1 MSRHAGMGNHG
12 LKEVLIMFYRK
23 LMLSTFILLILLG
36 VTAQGK
42 NKWTGNGDDSFWD
55 NPENWNQNRAPLPDE
70 DAQIDIDGTNCLIDD
85 FNVGDN
91 EAVCNQLYLMH
102 RGDDGAEMTLT
113 VDGGTLRTNGRL
125 LIGSGTSSK
134 AGGSATV
141 IVQSGQVFVPQ
152 IQLGKYVDNVS
163 IILNGGRIDC
173 SGILEIG
180 VNVNAE
186 STRTLTINGG
196 VLKALNT
203 IGSSQGA
210 IVLNGG
216 VLELGSLTLNDLV
229 SLDISNGTLIL
240 AGNGDQTATIEGYA
254 QAGYLTGEHA
264 TRGGLVVTY
273 DTDLDQTM
281 VTVDA
286 NLLNLTN
293 AWRPAPVGGGI
304 PVDMNDLMWNP
315 GNKTAATL
323 GHDVYFGTDANTV
336 AEATADNPLGV
347 YRGRQDPNSWDPGEL
362 ILDQTY
368 FWRVDQIDAGTGEI
382 YPGDVWS
389 FTAEAALM
397 IDNFN
402 DYPTWEDVLLVW
414 EELGSAWN
422 DISTNFSAGGN
433 SLLIMLNHPNQDA
446 AQKGTHGA
454 IRLNR
459 DMNFTMYGARA
470 LAFDFSSDPTQ
481 GFVQDIY
488 VELDDGTTSARV
500 TIDDPVIVQ
509 NRAWG
514 LVDVDLARFT
524 GVDLAQI
531 KSLTLGVN
539 LASDSSQLVT
549 VYFDNIRLLPQRCV
563 PERSLASDLNGDCV
577 IDAADLE
584 ILSERWLEGTVQVT
598 AADPPDPN
606 TWFPFDEID
615 PWHIAFIDQM
625 DDPTDPNFPLVVATV
640 SPNVSVDK
648 TGGFDG
654 AGAAVFPG
662 DDDPTIVGE
671 GESRIDLNNAGI
683 SSLAGGELTIS
694 LWVNGNPAFQP
705 FNDVVFDAGEAGSML
720 RFECPDSQGRVVFT
734 HGLQP
739 RDIVI
744 WDEATSADW
753 AGEWNHYALV
763 KDANEG
769 TQRIYHNGL
778 LVAENTQAFQATLSL
793 DDMRVGATN
802 QPLPQRPYHGMLDDL
817 RFYGSVLP
825 QSAILSLAGV
835 ETLEQ
840 APVTP
845 ADINGDGTVD
855 QADRDLLD
863 ADMGRTQLWP

>member
-1 MSRHAGMGNHG
+1 
-12 LKEVLIMFYRK
+12 MFYRK
-23 LMLSTFILLILLG
+23 LMLSMFILLILLG

-42 NKWTGNGDDSFWD
+42 NKWTGNGEDSFWD
-55 NPENWNQNRAPLPDE
+55 NPANWNKNRAPLPDE
-70 DAQIDIDGTNCLIDD
+70 DAQIDIDGTNCLIDEY
-85 FNVGDN
+85 NVGAM
-91 EAVCNQLYLMH
+91 EAVANQLQLMH
-102 RGDDGAEMTLT
+102 RGDPDTAITLAI
-113 VDGGTLRTNGRL
+113 DGGTLRTNGRL
-125 LIGSGTSSK
+125 LMG
-134 AGGSATV
+134 AEGGSATLLV
-141 IVQSGQVFVPQ
+141 ESGQVFLPQ
-152 IQLGKYVDNVS
+152 MQIGKNAQSASV
-163 IILNGGRIDC
+163 ILNGGRIDC

-229 SLDISNGTLIL
+229 SLDISNGTLVL
-240 AGNGDQTATIEGYA
+240 AGNGNQIATIEGYA
-254 QAGYLTGEHA
+254 QAGYLTVFGEHA
-264 TRGGLVVTY
+264 TRGGLVAAY
-273 DTDLDQTM
+273 DPNLDQTL
-281 VTVDA
+281 VTADA

-304 PVDMNDLMWNP
+304 PVDVNDLMWNP
-315 GNKTAATL
+315 GNNTAATL
-323 GHDVYFGTDANTV
+323 GHDVYFGTDVNTV

-368 FWRVDQIDAGTGEI
+368 FWRVDQIDGETGAI
-382 YPGDVWS
+382 YPGDVFS
-389 FTAEAALM
+389 FIAQAALM

-422 DISTNFSAGGN
+422 DISTDFSAGGN
-433 SLLIMLNHPNQDA
+433 SLQIMLNHPNQDA
-446 AQKGTHGA
+446 AQKGTYGA

-459 DMNFTMYGARA
+459 DMNFTMYGVRA

-488 VELDDGTTSARV
+488 IELDDGTTSARV
-500 TIDDPVIVQ
+500 TIDDPTIVH

-514 LVDVDLARFT
+514 LVDIDLARFT
-524 GVDLAQI
+524 GVDLARI

-584 ILSERWLEGTVQVT
+584 ILSDCWLEDTVQVT
-598 AADPPDPN
+598 AAEPPDPN

-615 PWHIAFIDQM
+615 LWYMAFIDQM

-640 SPNVSVDK
+640 SLNVSVDK

-671 GESRIDLNNAGI
+671 GESHINLNNAGI
-683 SSLAGGELTIS
+683 SSLAGGELTIA
-694 LWVNGNPAFQP
+694 LWVNGDLAFQP

-753 AGEWNHYALV
+753 AGEWNHYVLV

-769 TQRIYHNGL
+769 IQRIYHNGL
-778 LVAENTQAFQATLSL
+778 LVAENTQAFQASLSL

-845 ADINGDGTVD
+845 ADINGDGMVD

>member
-1 MSRHAGMGNHG
+1 MFFRKLTLSMF
-12 LKEVLIMFYRK
+12 VLI
-23 LMLSTFILLILLG
+23 ILLG
-36 VTAQGK
+36 VTVQGK
-42 NKWTGNGDDSFWD
+42 NKWTGNGDDNFWD
-55 NPENWNQNRAPLPDE
+55 TTANWNKNRAPLPDE
-70 DAQIDIDGTNCLIDD
+70 DAQIDIDGANCLIDE
-85 FNVGDN
+85 FNVGVN
-91 EAVCNQLYLMH
+91 EAVCNQLYIKH
-102 RGDDGAEMTLT
+102 RGDADAEVTLT
-113 VDGGTLRTNGRL
+113 IDGGTLRTNGRL
-125 LIGSGTSSK
+125 LIGSMTSST
-134 AGGSATV
+134 ASGSGTV

-152 IQLGKYVDNVS
+152 IQLGKYAKNAS
-163 IILNGGRIDC
+163 ITLNGGRIDC

-180 VNVNAE
+180 VNVYSE
-186 STRTLTINGG
+186 SARTLTINGG

-203 IGSSQGA
+203 IGSSQGS

-216 VLELGSLTLNDLV
+216 VLELGTLTLNDLV

-240 AGNGDQTATIEGYA
+240 AGNGDQTAAIEGYA
-254 QAGYLTGEHA
+254 QAGYLTVSGEHA

-273 DTDLDQTM
+273 DADLDQTT
-281 VTVDA
+281 VTVDTS
-286 NLLNLTN
+286 LVNLTS
-293 AWRPAPVGGGI
+293 AWGPEPVGGGI
-304 PVDMNDLMWNP
+304 PVDVNALTWNP
-315 GNKTAATL
+315 GNNTAATS
-323 GHDVYFGTDANTV
+323 GHDVYFGTDADTV
-336 AEATADNPLGV
+336 AEATAGIPLDV
-347 YRGRQDPNSWDPGEL
+347 YKGRQDTNSWDPGEL
-362 ILDQTY
+362 ILGQTY
-368 FWRVDQIDAGTGEI
+368 FWRVDQIDGENGAI

-389 FTAEAALM
+389 FTAQAALM

-433 SLLIMLNHPNQDA
+433 SLLIMLNHPNMTEE
-446 AQKGTHGA
+446 QKGTHGA

-488 VELDDGTTSARV
+488 IELDDGTTSARV
-500 TIDDPVIVQ
+500 TIDDPTIVH

-514 LVDVDLARFT
+514 LIDIDLARFT
-524 GVDLAQI
+524 GVDLARV

-584 ILSERWLEGTVQVT
+584 ILSDRWLESTVQVT
-598 AADPPDPN
+598 AAEPPESN
-606 TWFPFDEID
+606 TWFPFEEID
-615 PWHIAFIDQM
+615 TWYMAFIDQM
-625 DDPTDPNFPLVVATV
+625 DDPDDPNFPLVLAAV
-640 SPNVSVDK
+640 SLNVSVDE

-662 DDDPTIVGE
+662 DDNPTVVGE
-671 GESRIDLNNAGI
+671 GESHINLNNAGI

-694 LWVNGNPAFQP
+694 LWVNGDPVFQP

-753 AGEWNHYALV
+753 AGQWNHYALV

-778 LVAENTQAFQATLSL
+778 LVAENTQAFQAMLSL
-793 DDMRVGATN
+793 DDMRIGATN

-835 ETLEQ
+835 ETLDQ

>member
-1 MSRHAGMGNHG
+1 
-12 LKEVLIMFYRK
+12 MFYRK

-254 QAGYLTGEHA
+254 QAGYLTVFGEHA

-273 DTDLDQTM
+273 DTDLDQTL

-286 NLLNLTN
+286 SLVNLTG
-293 AWRPAPVGGGI
+293 AWGPAPVGGGV
-304 PVDMNDLMWNP
+304 PVDVNDLMWNP
-315 GNKTAATL
+315 AL

-336 AEATADNPLGV
+336 ADATADNPMGV

-389 FTAEAALM
+389 FTAQAALM

-422 DISTNFSAGGN
+422 DISTDFSAGGN

-446 AQKGTHGA
+446 AQKGTYGA
-454 IRLNR
+454 IRLNQ

-488 VELDDGTTSARV
+488 IELDDGTTSARV
-500 TIDDPVIVQ
+500 TIDDPTIVH

-514 LVDVDLARFT
+514 LVDIDLARFT
-524 GVDLAQI
+524 GVDLARI

-584 ILSERWLEGTVQVT
+584 ILSDRWLEGTVQVT
-598 AADPPDPN
+598 AAEPPDPN
-606 TWFPFDEID
+606 AWFPFDEID
-615 PWHIAFIDQM
+615 TWHMAFIDQM
-625 DDPTDPNFPLVVATV
+625 DDPDDPNFPLVLATV
-640 SPNVSVDK
+640 SLNVSVDE

-662 DDDPTIVGE
+662 DDDPTIAGE
-671 GESRIDLNNAGI
+671 GESHINLNNAGI

-694 LWVNGNPAFQP
+694 LWVNGDPGFQP
-705 FNDVVFDAGEAGSML
+705 FNDVVFEAGEAGSML

-753 AGEWNHYALV
+753 AGQWNHYALV

-793 DDMRVGATN
+793 DDMRIGATN

-863 ADMGRTQLWP
+863 VDMGRTQLWP

>member
-1 MSRHAGMGNHG
+1 
-12 LKEVLIMFYRK
+12 MFFRK
-23 LMLSTFILLILLG
+23 LTLSMFILLILLG
-36 VTAQGK
+36 VSAQGK
-42 NKWTGNGDDSFWD
+42 NKWTGNGEDNFWD
-55 NPENWNQNRAPLPDE
+55 NPANWNKNRLPLPDE
-70 DAQIDIDGTNCLIDD
+70 DAQIDIDGTNCLIDEI
-85 FNVGDN
+85 NVGDK
-91 EAVCNQLYLMH
+91 EAVSNQLQLMH
-102 RGDDGAEMTLT
+102 RGDPDAVMTLT
-113 VDGGTLRTNGRL
+113 IDGGTLRTNGRL
-125 LIGSGTSSK
+125 LMG
-134 AGGSATV
+134 AEGGSATLV
-141 IVQSGQVFVPQ
+141 VESGQAFFPQ
-152 IQLGKYVDNVS
+152 MQIGKNAKSASV
-163 IILNGGRIDC
+163 ILNGGRIEC

-180 VNVNAE
+180 VNVNPE
-186 STRTLTINGG
+186 SARTLTINGG

-203 IGSSQGA
+203 IGSSQGS

-216 VLELGSLTLNDLV
+216 TLELGTLTLNDLV

-240 AGNGDQTATIEGYA
+240 AGNGDQTAAIEGYA
-254 QAGYLTGEHA
+254 QAGYLKVFGEHA

-273 DTDLDQTM
+273 DMDLDQT
-281 VTVDA
+281 TVAVDTS
-286 NLLNLTN
+286 LLNLTG
-293 AWRPAPVGGGI
+293 AWGPAPVGGGI
-304 PVDMNDLMWNP
+304 PVDVNALTWNP
-315 GNKTAATL
+315 GNNTAATS
-323 GHDVYFGTDANTV
+323 GHDVYFGTDANAV
-336 AEATADNPLGV
+336 AEATADNPLDV
-347 YRGRQDPNSWDPGEL
+347 YRGRQDPNSWVPGEL
-362 ILDQTY
+362 VLGQTY
-368 FWRVDQIDAGTGEI
+368 FWRVDQIDGETGAI

-389 FTAEAALM
+389 FTMEATLM

-446 AQKGTHGA
+446 TQKGNHGA
-454 IRLNR
+454 IRLNQ

-488 VELDDGTTSARV
+488 IELSDGTTTARV

-524 GVDLAQI
+524 GVDLSQI

-584 ILSERWLEGTVQVT
+584 ILSDRWLESTVEVT
-598 AADPPDPN
+598 AAEPPEPN
-606 TWFPFDEID
+606 TWLPFDEID
-615 PWHIAFIDQM
+615 TWHMAFIDQM
-625 DDPTDPNFPLVVATV
+625 DDPADPNFPIVLATV
-640 SPNVSVDK
+640 SLNVSVDE

-662 DDDPTIVGE
+662 DDNLAIVGE
-671 GESRIDLNNAGI
+671 GESHINLNNPGI

-694 LWVNGNPAFQP
+694 LWVNGDPAFQP

-753 AGEWNHYALV
+753 AGDWNHYALV

-769 TQRIYHNGL
+769 TQRIYHNGM
-778 LVAENTQAFQATLSL
+778 LVAENSQAFQATLSL
-793 DDMRVGATN
+793 DDMRIGATN

-817 RFYGSVLP
+817 RFYGSALP

>member
-1 MSRHAGMGNHG
+1 MM
-12 LKEVLIMFYRK
+12 LYRR
-23 LMLSTFILLILLG
+23 LMQITFILLILLG

-42 NKWTGNGDDSFWD
+42 NKWTGNGEDSYWD
-55 NPENWNQNRAPLPDE
+55 NPANWNKNRAPLPDE
-70 DAQIDIDGTNCLIDD
+70 DAQIDIDGTNCLIDE
-85 FNVGDN
+85 FNVGEN

-163 IILNGGRIDC
+163 VILNGGRIDC

-180 VNVNAE
+180 VNVYTE

-210 IVLNGG
+210 IELNGG
-216 VLELGSLTLNDLV
+216 ILELGTLTLNDLV

-240 AGNGDQTATIEGYA
+240 AGSGDQTATIEGYA
-254 QAGYLTGEHA
+254 QAGYLTVFGEHA
-264 TRGGLVVTY
+264 TRGGLVVAY
-273 DTDLDQTM
+273 DPDMDQTT
-281 VTVDA
+281 VTVDTS
-286 NLLNLTN
+286 LVNLTS
-293 AWRPAPVGGGI
+293 AWGPAPVGGGI
-304 PVDMNDLMWNP
+304 PVDANALTWNP
-315 GNKTAATL
+315 GNNTAATS

-336 AEATADNPLGV
+336 AEATADNPLDV
-347 YRGRQDPNSWDPGEL
+347 YKGRQDSNSLDPGEL
-362 ILDQTY
+362 ILGQTY
-368 FWRVDQIDAGTGEI
+368 FWRVDQIDGETGAI
-382 YPGDVWS
+382 YAGDVWS
-389 FTAEAALM
+389 FTPEAALM

-422 DISTNFSAGGN
+422 DISTDFSAGGN

-454 IRLNR
+454 IRLKR
-459 DMNFTMYGARA
+459 DMNLMMYGARA

-514 LVDVDLARFT
+514 LVDIDLARFT
-524 GVDLAQI
+524 GVDLAGI
-531 KSLTLGVN
+531 KSLTLGVD

-577 IDAADLE
+577 VDAADLE
-584 ILSERWLEGTVQVT
+584 ILSDRWLESTVQVT
-598 AADPPDPN
+598 AAEPPDPN
-606 TWFPFDEID
+606 TWFTFDEINL
-615 PWHIAFIDQM
+615 WHMAFIDQM
-625 DDPTDPNFPLVVATV
+625 DDPFDPNFPLVLATV
-640 SPNVSVDK
+640 STNVSVDV

-662 DDDPTIVGE
+662 DDDPTVVGE
-671 GESRIDLNNAGI
+671 GESHVNLNNAGI
-683 SSLAGGELTIS
+683 SSLAGSELTVS
-694 LWVNGNPAFQP
+694 LWVKGDPAFQP

-734 HGLQP
+734 HGIQP

-744 WDEATSADW
+744 WDEAGSADW
-753 AGEWNHYALV
+753 AGDWNHYALV

-769 TQRIYHNGL
+769 TQQIYHNGL
-778 LVAENTQAFQATLSL
+778 LVAENTQAFQAKLSL
-793 DDMRVGATN
+793 DDMRIGATN

-835 ETLEQ
+835 EALEQ

>member
-1 MSRHAGMGNHG
+1 M
-12 LKEVLIMFYRK
+12 LTRK
-23 LMLSTFILLILLG
+23 SILNVFIVMILLG

-42 NKWTGNGDDSFWD
+42 NKWTGNGEDSFWD
-55 NPENWNQNRAPLPDE
+55 NPANWNKNRAPLPDE
-70 DAQIDIDGTNCLIDD
+70 DAQIDIDGTNCLIDE
-85 FNVGDN
+85 FNVGDK
-91 EAVCNQLYLMH
+91 EAVANELQLMH
-102 RGDDGAEMTLT
+102 RGDPDAAVTLT
-113 VDGGTLRTNGRL
+113 INGGTLRTNGRL
-125 LIGSGTSSK
+125 LMG
-134 AGGSATV
+134 AEGGYATLLV
-141 IVQSGQVFVPQ
+141 ESGQAFFPQ
-152 IQLGKYVDNVS
+152 MQIGKNAKSAS

-216 VLELGSLTLNDLV
+216 ILELGTLTLNDLV

-254 QAGYLTGEHA
+254 QAGYITVFGEHA
-264 TRGGLVVTY
+264 TRGGLVVAY
-273 DTDLDQTM
+273 DPDLDQTM
-281 VTVDA
+281 VTIDTNLVD
-286 NLLNLTN
+286 LTN
-293 AWRPAPVGGGI
+293 AWGPAPVGGGI
-304 PVDMNDLMWNP
+304 PVDLDALVWNP

-336 AEATADNPLGV
+336 AETTADNPLGV
-347 YRGRQDPNSWDPGEL
+347 YKGRQDSNSWNPGEL
-362 ILDQTY
+362 ILNQTY
-368 FWRVDQIDAGTGEI
+368 FWRVDQIDSETGAI
-382 YPGDVWS
+382 YEGDVWS
-389 FTAEAALM
+389 FTTQAALM
-397 IDNFN
+397 IDNFD
-402 DYPTWEDVLLVW
+402 DYTNWEDVLLVW
-414 EELGSAWN
+414 EEEGSAWN
-422 DISTNFSAGGN
+422 YVSTGFAAAGN
-433 SLLIMLNHPNQDA
+433 SIWIWLNHPDQTPE
-446 AQKGTHGA
+446 QKGSHGSL
-454 IRLNR
+454 ILRR
-459 DMNFTMYGARA
+459 DMDFTKYGIRA
-470 LAFDFSSDPTQ
+470 LAFDFASDMNH

-488 VELDDGTTSARV
+488 IELSDGTTTARV
-500 TIDDPVIVQ
+500 TIDDPVIVH

-514 LVDVDLARFT
+514 LVDIDLARFT
-524 GVDLAQI
+524 GVDLSQI
-531 KSLTLGVN
+531 KSLAMGVSV
-539 LASDSSQLVT
+539 APDSDQT
-549 VYFDNIRLLPQRCV
+549 VSAYFDQLRLLPQRCV

-584 ILSERWLEGTVQVT
+584 ILSDHWLEGTVQVT
-598 AADPPDPN
+598 AAEPPEPN
-606 TWFPFDEID
+606 TWFPFEEINL
-615 PWHIAFIDQM
+615 WHMAFIDQM
-625 DDPTDPNFPLVVATV
+625 DDPTDPNFPIVIATV
-640 SPNVSVDK
+640 SPNVSVDE

-662 DDDPTIVGE
+662 DDDPTVVGE
-671 GESRIDLNNAGI
+671 GESHINLNNAGI
-683 SSLAGGELTIS
+683 SSLAGNELTIA
-694 LWVNGNPAFQP
+694 LWVNGDPAFQP

-744 WDEATSADW
+744 WHETTSADW

-778 LVAENTQAFQATLSL
+778 LVAENTEAFQATLSL
-793 DDMRVGATN
+793 DDMRIGATN

-817 RFYGSVLP
+817 RFYGSALP
-825 QSAILSLAGV
+825 QSAILSLVGV

>member
-1 MSRHAGMGNHG
+1 
-12 LKEVLIMFYRK
+12 
-23 LMLSTFILLILLG
+23 
-36 VTAQGK
+36 
-42 NKWTGNGDDSFWD
+42 
-55 NPENWNQNRAPLPDE
+55 
-70 DAQIDIDGTNCLIDD
+70 
-85 FNVGDN
+85 
-91 EAVCNQLYLMH
+91 
-102 RGDDGAEMTLT
+102 
-113 VDGGTLRTNGRL
+113 
-125 LIGSGTSSK
+125 
-134 AGGSATV
+134 
-141 IVQSGQVFVPQ
+141 
-152 IQLGKYVDNVS
+152 
-163 IILNGGRIDC
+163 
-173 SGILEIG
+173 
-180 VNVNAE
+180 
-186 STRTLTINGG
+186 
-196 VLKALNT
+196 
-203 IGSSQGA
+203 
-210 IVLNGG
+210 
-216 VLELGSLTLNDLV
+216 
-229 SLDISNGTLIL
+229 
-240 AGNGDQTATIEGYA
+240 
-254 QAGYLTGEHA
+254 
-264 TRGGLVVTY
+264 
-273 DTDLDQTM
+273 
-281 VTVDA
+281 
-286 NLLNLTN
+286 
-293 AWRPAPVGGGI
+293 
-304 PVDMNDLMWNP
+304 VDMNDLMWNP

>member
-1 MSRHAGMGNHG
+1 M
-12 LKEVLIMFYRK
+12 LTRK
-23 LMLSTFILLILLG
+23 SILNVFMVMILLG

-42 NKWTGNGDDSFWD
+42 NKWTGNGEDSFWD
-55 NPENWNQNRAPLPDE
+55 NPANWNQNRAPLPDE
-70 DAQIDIDGTNCLIDD
+70 DAQIDIDGTNCLIDEI
-85 FNVGDN
+85 NVDAN
-91 EAVCNQLYLMH
+91 EAVCNELQIMH
-102 RGDDGAEMTLT
+102 RGADDAVVTLT
-113 VDGGTLRTNGRL
+113 VDGGTLRTNSRL
-125 LIGSGTSSK
+125 LIGSGTSSSP
-134 AGGSATV
+134 GGSGTV

-152 IQLGKYVDNVS
+152 IQLGKYAKNAS

-173 SGILEIG
+173 SGTLEIG
-180 VNVNAE
+180 VNVYPE

-203 IGSSQGA
+203 IGSSQGS

-216 VLELGSLTLNDLV
+216 VLELGTLTLNDLV

-254 QAGYLTGEHA
+254 QAGYITVFGEHA

-286 NLLNLTN
+286 NLVDLTS
-293 AWRPAPVGGGI
+293 AWGPAPVGGGI
-304 PVDMNDLMWNP
+304 PVDLNALVWNP
-315 GNKTAATL
+315 GNNTAAAL
-323 GHDVYFGTDANTV
+323 GHDIYFGTDADTV

-347 YRGRQDPNSWDPGEL
+347 YRGRQDSNSWNPGEL
-362 ILDQTY
+362 ILGQTY
-368 FWRVDQIDAGTGEI
+368 FWRVDQVDGETGAI
-382 YPGDVWS
+382 YQGNVWS
-389 FTAEAALM
+389 FTAQAALM
-397 IDNFN
+397 IDDFD
-402 DYPTWEDVLLVW
+402 DYANWEDVLLVW
-414 EELGSAWN
+414 EEEGSAWN
-422 DISTNFSAGGN
+422 YVSTNFAAAGN
-433 SLLIMLNHPNQDA
+433 SIWIWLNHPDQTPE
-446 AQKGTHGA
+446 QKGSHGSL
-454 IRLNR
+454 ILRR
-459 DMNFTMYGARA
+459 DMDFTKYGTKA
-470 LAFDFSSDPTQ
+470 LAFDFASDMNH

-488 VELDDGTTSARV
+488 IELSDGTTSARV
-500 TIDDPVIVQ
+500 TIDDPVIVH

-514 LVDVDLARFT
+514 LVDIDLARFT
-524 GVDLAQI
+524 GVDLSHI
-531 KSLTLGVN
+531 KSLAMGVSV
-539 LASDSSQLVT
+539 ASDSDQTVS
-549 VYFDNIRLLPQRCV
+549 VYFDQLRLLPQRCV

-584 ILSERWLEGTVQVT
+584 ILSDHWLESTVQVM
-598 AADPPDPN
+598 AAEPPEPN
-606 TWFPFDEID
+606 TWFPFDEINL
-615 PWHIAFIDQM
+615 WYTAFIDQM
-625 DDPTDPNFPLVVATV
+625 DDPNDPNFPIVVAAV
-640 SPNVSVDK
+640 SPNVSVDE

-662 DDDPTIVGE
+662 DDDPTTVGQ
-671 GESRIDLNNAGI
+671 GESHINLNNAGI
-683 SSLAGGELTIS
+683 SSLAGGELTIA
-694 LWVNGNPAFQP
+694 LWVNGDPAFQP

-720 RFECPDSQGRVVFT
+720 RFECPDSQGRVVLT

-793 DDMRVGATN
+793 DDMRIGATN

>member
-1 MSRHAGMGNHG
+1 MM
-12 LKEVLIMFYRK
+12 LYRK
-23 LMLSTFILLILLG
+23 IMLSMFILLILLG

-42 NKWTGNGDDSFWD
+42 NKWTGGGEDSYWD
-55 NPENWNQNRAPLPDE
+55 NPANWNKDRAPLPDE
-70 DAQIDIDGTNCLIDD
+70 DAQIDIDGANCLIDEY
-85 FNVGDN
+85 NVGAL
-91 EAVCNQLYLMH
+91 EAVANKLQLMH
-102 RGDDGAEMTLT
+102 RGDPDTAVILT
-113 VDGGTLRTNGRL
+113 IDGGTLRTNGYLR
-125 LIGSGTSSK
+125 IGSE
-134 AGGSATV
+134 GGSVTV
-141 IVQSGQVFVPQ
+141 VVNSGQVFVPQ
-152 IQLGKYVDNVS
+152 IELGKDVQSAS

-173 SGILEIG
+173 AGILEIG

-216 VLELGSLTLNDLV
+216 TLELGSLTLNDLV

-240 AGNGDQTATIEGYA
+240 AGNGDQTAAIEGYA
-254 QAGYLTGEHA
+254 QAGYLTVFGEHA

-273 DTDLDQTM
+273 DTDLDQAM
-281 VTVDA
+281 VTVDTS
-286 NLLNLTN
+286 LVNLTG
-293 AWRPAPVGGGI
+293 AWGPAPVGGGI